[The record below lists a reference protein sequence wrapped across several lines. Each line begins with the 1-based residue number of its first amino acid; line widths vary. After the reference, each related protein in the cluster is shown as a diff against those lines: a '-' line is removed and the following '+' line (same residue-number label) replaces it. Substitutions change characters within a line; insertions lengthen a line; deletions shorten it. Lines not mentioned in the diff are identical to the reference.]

1 MKIETSE
8 RSTWLGLLLLFVF
21 LAILGALQFRWAGE
35 LSRVE
40 AERLRDALKGSA
52 ERLAHEFDREVSRAF
67 LQFRTPVSVD
77 RAAIEEQARLA
88 LADWRRAAR
97 FPDMVSEVVLVDLTG
112 PSPEA
117 ARTTGDSFRSM
128 PWPPPADE
136 ARLLEAVESRRL
148 VSGSSQRAVGSATRV
163 SPELPG
169 LVFPWLPDP
178 SANPQAQ
185 LRRGQPAGFVLVLF
199 DRRAIVER
207 VLPALAE
214 DLLTRDA
221 ARRPQA
227 VSLEIPGEVPVRL
240 DRGGEARRRSAR
252 DLTVPL
258 FRLLPVDEI
267 SRLSWMRGARPTDLL
282 AEARESPTAGVRYLA
297 PWSGLPLGSG
307 RPLPGWRLRL
317 HEPETFLEHAVTR
330 ARMRNLGLGMGV
342 LAVLGLSAVAL
353 VALSRRTRQL
363 ARRQLEFVAA
373 VSHELRT
380 PLAAIRA
387 LAQNLDDGVVQ
398 EPEPVRR
405 YGHRIM
411 LESGRLSD
419 LVERTLELGGI
430 LAGGGARNRRPLRL
444 DEVASRAIAECEP
457 LAAQH
462 GSRIELV
469 CGARPV
475 VSADPMALHGAV
487 VNLIVNAVR
496 LGAPPVTVEVHQE
509 ERRGSE
515 VWGILTVTDHG
526 PGIAKADLPH
536 LFEPFFRGQ
545 NALARRIPGSG
556 LGLSLVFHAVEAA
569 GGTVE
574 VESHEGAGAEF
585 KLSLPVDGERDA
597 QPYPAG

>member
-8 RSTWLGLLLLFVF
+8 RSTWLGLLLLFVL

-35 LSRVE
+35 LSRTE
-40 AERLRDALKGSA
+40 AERLRAVLKGGA

-67 LQFRTPVSVD
+67 LQFRTPVPVD
-77 RAAIEEQARLA
+77 RAGVEEHARLS

-97 FPDMVSEVVLVDLTG
+97 FPDMVSQIVLVDLTG
-112 PSPEA
+112 PVPRAS
-117 ARTTGDSFRSM
+117 RTAGGAFVSM
-128 PWPPPADE
+128 PWPPPGE
-136 ARLLEAVESRRL
+136 AGLFQAVESRRL
-148 VSGSSQRAVGSATRV
+148 ASGTSQRPARSASRV

-169 LVFPWLPDP
+169 LVFPWLPEGAD
-178 SANPQAQ
+178 SRQGQQA
-185 LRRGQPAGFVLVLF
+185 PAGFVLVLF
-199 DRRAIVER
+199 DRREIVGR

-214 DLLTRDA
+214 DLLTHDA
-221 ARRPQA
+221 GSKPQA
-227 VSLEIPGEVPVRL
+227 VSLEIPGQPAVRI
-240 DRGGEARRRSAR
+240 DRGREARRVSVR

-258 FRLLPVDEI
+258 FRLLPLEEI
-267 SRLSWMRGARPTDLL
+267 SRLSWMRGARPIDLL
-282 AEARESPTAGVRYLA
+282 AEARENPAGVRYLA
-297 PWSGLPLGSG
+297 PWSGLPLGPG
-307 RPLPGWRLRL
+307 RPAPGWQLRL
-317 HEPETFLEHAVTR
+317 HDPETFLEHAVER
-330 ARMRNLGLGMGV
+330 ARLRNLGLGMGV

-387 LAQNLDDGVVQ
+387 LAQNLDDGVVRD
-398 EPEPVRR
+398 PEPVRR
-405 YGHRIM
+405 YGRRIV
-411 LESGRLSD
+411 LESGRLGD

-430 LAGGGARNRRPLRL
+430 LAGGGGRNRRPLRL
-444 DEVASRAIAECEP
+444 DEVAGRAIAECEP
-457 LAAQH
+457 LAVQH
-462 GSRIELV
+462 GSRIELASA
-469 CGARPV
+469 ARPV

-496 LGAPPVTVEVHQE
+496 LGAPPVKVEVHQE
-509 ERRGSE
+509 ERRGGKI
-515 VWGILTVTDHG
+515 WGILTVTDHG

-536 LFEPFFRGQ
+536 LFEPFYRGQ

-585 KLSLPVDGERDA
+585 KLSLPADGERDA